1 MSAPLR
7 VAGTLE
13 AMDADPLI
21 GRRREQADLTLSASE
36 ESFRLLVESVQDY
49 AILML
54 SPEGNI
60 ATWNTGAERIKGY
73 RSDEI
78 IGQHFSVFYPPEDV
92 ASGKPE
98 RELAAAEAEG
108 RMEDEGWRVKHD
120 GTRFWANVVITALR
134 DKQGKLRGFGKV
146 TRDLTERRAHE
157 QAQEASR
164 LKSEFVANMSH
175 ELRTPLNGVIGMT
188 QLLRD
193 TALDERQSGY
203 VDALGA
209 SSDALLAVISN
220 VLDFSKMQAG
230 RLELDRTDFDI
241 RDVVEEATLMLA
253 EQAHVK
259 GLEIGHWVEDEVPIA
274 VNGDRARLLQIL
286 LNLLSNAVKFTA
298 VGEVALRVESSVGD
312 ELRFSV
318 LDTGIGID
326 EEQAAMLFD
335 AFAQADLSTT
345 RQYGGTGLGLAISR
359 RLVELMEGRI
369 GAEHREDEGSVF
381 WFSAAMP
388 AVAGVG
394 PAARARTDLQARR
407 ILIVDDNATNRTI
420 LEQYLRGWGVACES
434 VDQPN
439 TALDAL
445 ERAARHGQPFEL
457 AVLDFTLLKTDGPQ
471 LVRDIRMRPSLGAL
485 RVVILHSAP
494 IDDHGL
500 DGLGVSATLTQPAGQ
515 AAIYDAIA
523 DALAGRAPRVAPAQP
538 TKASPVEGGQVVLVA
553 EDNEINYAVAAALL
567 NGLGLKAVPARHGGQ
582 AIDMAAAH
590 DYAAIFMDCQ
600 MPVADGFEATRQ
612 IRAAESTHRVPI
624 IAMTAL
630 SMPGDRERCLQ
641 AGMDDYVSK
650 PILREELEGIVER
663 LLPSRRTRTP
673 AP

>member
-1 MSAPLR
+1 MA
-7 VAGTLE
+7 A
-13 AMDADPLI
+13 DALT
-21 GRRREQADLTLSASE
+21 GRRGEQADLALSASE

-54 SPEGNI
+54 STEGHV
-60 ATWNTGAERIKGY
+60 ATWNKGAERIKGY
-73 RSDEI
+73 RAEEI
-78 IGQHFSVFYPPEDV
+78 IGRHFSVFYPPADV
-92 ASGKPE
+92 ESGKPE
-98 RELAAAEAEG
+98 RELAIAEAEG
-108 RMEDEGWRVKHD
+108 RMEDEGWRVCKD
-120 GTRFWANVVITALR
+120 GTQFWANVVITALR
-134 DKQGKLRGFGKV
+134 DKRGKLRGFGKV
-146 TRDLTERRAHE
+146 TRDLTERRARE
-157 QAQEASR
+157 REQEASR

-188 QLLRD
+188 ELLRD
-193 TALDERQSGY
+193 TVLDERQSGY

-220 VLDFSKMQAG
+220 VLDFSKMEAG
-230 RLELDRTDFDI
+230 RLELDRTDFDV
-241 RDVVEEATLMLA
+241 RGVVEEATLMLA

-259 GLEIGHWVEDEVPIA
+259 GLEIGHWVHADVATA

-298 VGEVALRVESSVGD
+298 AGEVTLRVESGMGE
-312 ELRFSV
+312 ELHFSV

-326 EEQAAMLFD
+326 EEQAAVLFD

-359 RLVELMEGRI
+359 RLVELMGGRI
-369 GAEHREDEGSVF
+369 GADRRQSGGSVF

-388 AVAGVG
+388 AVTGVG
-394 PAARARTDLQARR
+394 GAVRTRSDLQARR

-420 LEQYLRGWGVACES
+420 LERYLRGWGVACES
-434 VDQPN
+434 VDRPD

-445 ERAARHGQPFEL
+445 ERAARQGQPFEL
-457 AVLDFTLLKTDGPQ
+457 AVLDFTLLKTDGAQ
-471 LVRDIRMRPSLGAL
+471 LVRDIRRRPSLGAL
-485 RVVILHSAP
+485 RLVILHSAS
-494 IDDHGL
+494 IAHHDL
-500 DGLGVSATLTQPAGQ
+500 DGLGVSATLTKPAGQ
-515 AAIYDAIA
+515 TAIYDAIA
-523 DALAGRAPRVAPAQP
+523 DALAGRVPRVAPARR
-538 TKASPVEGGQVVLVA
+538 TKPSPVERGQVVLVA

-567 NGLGLKAVPARHGGQ
+567 DGLGLKTVPARHGGQ

-612 IRAAESTHRVPI
+612 IRAAESAHRVPI

-630 SMPGDRERCLQ
+630 SMPGDRERCLE
-641 AGMDDYVSK
+641 AGMDDYLSK
-650 PILREELEGIVER
+650 PIRREELEGIVER
-663 LLPSRRTRTP
+663 HLPSRRTHTRTP
-673 AP
+673 